1 MKKDIT
7 RYRKNQKALYNM
19 RHNIEMAL
27 SKFTAIMVGQ
37 PNEYKTSKGEI
48 NYYPSDVLYYWRCY
62 TIDIKGQII
71 NEPTKVPEEVFGVI
85 CEGVWHMGDTPR
97 KITIMFNDL

>member
-1 MKKDIT
+1 
-7 RYRKNQKALYNM
+7 M

-27 SKFTAIMVGQ
+27 SKFTAIMVGH
-37 PNEYKTSKGEI
+37 
-48 NYYPSDVLYYWRCY
+48 YWRCY
-62 TIDIKGQII
+62 TIDINWQIV
-71 NEPTKVPEEVFGVI
+71 NEPTKVPGEVFGVI